1 MARYQ
6 VLITMNEFREIDA
19 DSAQHAEEVAQQLYM
34 DGMIELNSMP
44 EFVCEECDFI
54 EEEMKNA

>member
-6 VLITMNEFREIDA
+6 VLITINEFREINA
-19 DSAQHAEEVAQQLYM
+19 DSASSAEQVALQMYM